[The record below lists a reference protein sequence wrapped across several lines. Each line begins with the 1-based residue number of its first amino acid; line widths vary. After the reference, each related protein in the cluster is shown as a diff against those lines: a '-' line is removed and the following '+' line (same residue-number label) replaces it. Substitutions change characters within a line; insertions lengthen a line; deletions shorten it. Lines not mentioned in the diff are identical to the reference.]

1 MKISESIV
9 NAEPPAFSVD
19 DKNRFVFNPTQAFAR
34 KLLKIFKT
42 HNPAVTK
49 ADLEGIVNRMF
60 EHILI
65 VRAEK
70 NDVSD
75 PATLTMAARVLQK
88 LLTEK
93 KRQEKYIHSFYKEL
107 GF

>member
-1 MKISESIV
+1 
-9 NAEPPAFSVD
+9 
-19 DKNRFVFNPTQAFAR
+19 
-34 KLLKIFKT
+34 
-42 HNPAVTK
+42 
-49 ADLEGIVNRMF
+49 MF